1 LPDAHHSN
9 VEKRNQTMKPAPR
22 ITLARAICKLVNCHP
37 LSIRRF
43 VSVLVKE
50 YRHILRE
57 PRTLWMVFLSPAF
70 VLIAL
75 STVFT
80 NGSGRVNLALWDQ
93 DRTPLSRQFAATLSS
108 DADFSLDYASGYEE
122 VESLLVKRR
131 IDAAMIIPPGFA
143 DTIRGGGTAPVQV
156 ILDGVDT
163 FTAGQATGSLLGHA
177 ADFGLALNHQF
188 SLPPPPLRVRSQS
201 AYLPDAAERESMIP
215 GLIPIVF
222 SLPVLAAAVALAR
235 EHEAGAMESL
245 IATPIRGLEYL
256 GGKLIAYV
264 TAALVGLAPVWLVA
278 TLLFGVP
285 FRGNPLLFVL
295 LTADF
300 LLASVGMALF
310 LGNLVRSQQAA
321 TMIAL
326 FVFFV
331 PGFFLAGLI
340 DPIDTTD
347 LAGAAVSYVMPST
360 HFVTV
365 CRAIFLKGATLAEVW
380 QPALALLVLSITWI
394 GLGALTF
401 KKRMR

>member
-1 LPDAHHSN
+1 
-9 VEKRNQTMKPAPR
+9 M
-22 ITLARAICKLVNCHP
+22 
-37 LSIRRF
+37 SIRRL

-75 STVFT
+75 STIFAS
-80 NGSGRVNLALWDQ
+80 GSGRVDLALWDQ

-108 DADFSLDYASGYEE
+108 DEDFSVGYASDYEE
-122 VESLLVKRR
+122 IEELLVEQS

-143 DTIRGGGTAPVQV
+143 DTVQSGDTALVQV

-163 FTAGQATGSLLGHA
+163 FAAGQATGSLLGHA
-177 ADFGLALNHQF
+177 ADFGLALSRQF
-188 SLPPPPLRVRSQS
+188 ALPSLPLQIRSQS
-201 AYLPDAAERESMIP
+201 AYLPDAAEQDSMIP

-222 SLPVLAAAVALAR
+222 SLPVIAAASALAR
-235 EHEAGAMESL
+235 EHEAGSMEAL
-245 IATPIRGLEYL
+245 ITTPVRGLEYL

-264 TAALVGLAPVWLVA
+264 TASLGGLLPVWVVA

-285 FRGNPLLFVL
+285 FHGSPLLL
-295 LTADF
+295 LILTFDF

-310 LGNLVRSQQAA
+310 LGNLVRSQQTA
-321 TMIAL
+321 TMLAL
-326 FVFFV
+326 FIFFV
-331 PGFFLAGLI
+331 PGFFLTGMI

-347 LAGAAVSYVMPST
+347 LVSTAFSYALPST
-360 HFVTV
+360 HFVTI
-365 CRAIFLKGATLAEVW
+365 CRALFLKGTGLTGLW
-380 QPALALLVLSITWI
+380 QPALALLILSIIWV
-394 GLGALTF
+394 GLGSLTF